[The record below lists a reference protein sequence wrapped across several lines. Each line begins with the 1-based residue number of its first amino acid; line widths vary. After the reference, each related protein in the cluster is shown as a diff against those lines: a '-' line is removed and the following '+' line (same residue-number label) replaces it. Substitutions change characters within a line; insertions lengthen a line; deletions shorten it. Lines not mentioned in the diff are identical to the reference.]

1 MDSYVREV
9 FPERLKALRDA
20 IGASQEEMAA
30 KLGMKRQSISLYEK
44 GLRLPDIQVFD
55 AICQATGCD
64 PEYLLGYQE
73 EMNGRYTGVADRLM
87 IDEEALSILE
97 GHGNENGFHDMLK
110 LGSFWNLLYF
120 IRKYLAGNV
129 DLENHAVH
137 QYDKFNCYMAFDE
150 LLEEAYE
157 QFYDGLPEEEKQ
169 RIMKEWEREIQEE
182 NERWQVLKDG
192 LFKTHMDWRS
202 MKPSQEVIEWRQQ
215 REERILS
222 EIKTDKFTRFQAKL
236 NNWPAWQRYQ
246 KEAGEHDAPQAD

>member
-1 MDSYVREV
+1 MDDYMRTTFSQ
-9 FPERLKALRDA
+9 RLKALREA
-20 IGASQEEMAA
+20 IGASQDEMAA
-30 KLGMKRQSISLYEK
+30 KLGVARQSISLYEN
-44 GLRLPDIQVFD
+44 GQRLPDIQVLD

-64 PEYLLGYQE
+64 PEYLLGYQD
-73 EMNGRYTGVADRLM
+73 EMNGRFTGMRDRIQ

-97 GHGNENGFHDMLK
+97 GHGNENGWYELLK

-129 DLENHAVH
+129 DLENPAAH

-150 LLEEAYE
+150 LLKEAYE

-182 NERWQVLKDG
+182 NERWQVLKEG
-192 LFKTHMDWRS
+192 MYKTYLDLRS
-202 MKPSQEVIEWRQQ
+202 IKPSQEVVEWRQEM
-215 REERILS
+215 EEKTLQ

-236 NNWPAWQRYQ
+236 NNWPIWQRY
-246 KEAGEHDAPQAD
+246 KEEAGEHDAPQAD